1 MSQKEFDTWQRR
13 WIEFIKDYE
22 YTIEYHPRKPN
33 IVIYALSRKNKDT
46 LSKPTLWKER
56 QLTEL
61 KEMGAELGIS
71 SRGGLLAQLIVRPT
85 YREWILRA

>member
-1 MSQKEFDTWQRR
+1 
-13 WIEFIKDYE
+13 
-22 YTIEYHPRKPN
+22 
-33 IVIYALSRKNKDT
+33 VIYALSRKNKDT

-85 YREWILRA
+85 YRE